1 MRQNAEVYD
10 LGEVE
15 RAIQQSRQQPTQP
28 AIPKPPPARKA
39 APTRR
44 PIRESFVDGRRVAV
58 FASDFSRSLSLF
70 IPGATQMFQ
79 GRIALGLF
87 YVTALAFM
95 GTLTMAVLGTIDRL
109 APTLALLGAS
119 VAIAFWTLAIAFVL
133 AGALHLAAV
142 WTAQDPEADRDRP
155 LRHPLVPAAASLI
168 VPGWGQILNGD
179 RMRAML
185 FLGGCWLIAGVWIA
199 SSQSATELVN
209 AYVPIVAPWEQSAR
223 GPLILWTLKWTV
235 PVVLWALAVYDA
247 VASAAGHRRS
257 R

>member
-1 MRQNAEVYD
+1 MSQNAEIFD

-15 RAIQQSRQQPTQP
+15 RAIRQGRQQTTQTAAP
-28 AIPKPPPARKA
+28 SP

-44 PIRESFVDGRRVAV
+44 PAAVRRPMLQSFVDGQRVAL

-79 GRIALGLF
+79 GRIALGFF

-95 GTLTMAVLGTIDRL
+95 GTLTLAVLGTIDRL
-109 APTLALLGAS
+109 APTLVLLGAS
-119 VAIAFWTLAIAFVL
+119 VAIAFWVLVIAFVL
-133 AGALHLAAV
+133 AAALHLAAV
-142 WTAQDPEADRDRP
+142 WTAQDPAADRDRP
-155 LRHPLVPAAASLI
+155 LRHPLVPALASLI

-185 FLGGCWLIAGVWIA
+185 FLGSCWLVAGVWIA
-199 SSQSATELVN
+199 SSQSATDLVN
-209 AYVPIVAPWEQSAR
+209 VYIPIVAPWEQSAR
-223 GPLILWTLKWTV
+223 GPLILWTLKLTV
-235 PVVLWALAVYDA
+235 PVVLWSLAVYDA